1 MPPRVSAVSALRKF
15 ALSLPGAHEDF
26 PWGERVAKVGKKI
39 FVTLGSGPDGKGLG
53 MSVKLPQSSFEAL
66 ELPFTAPTGY
76 GLGRAGW
83 VTATFEAGAP
93 VPVDLLRSWIEESY
107 RAIAPKK
114 LVAEMDG
121 GKPKSGSP
129 RPRKSVQSN
138 NQATRRAGKRN
149 SEG

>member
-1 MPPRVSAVSALRKF
+1 MPPRVSAASALRKF

-39 FVTLGSGPDGKGLG
+39 FVTLGSGSDGKGLG
-53 MSVKLPQSSFEAL
+53 MSVKLPESSFEAL

-83 VTATFEAGAP
+83 VTATFAAAEP
-93 VPVDLLRSWIEESY
+93 VPVALLIEWIGESY

-114 LVAEMDG
+114 LVALLEAKAVSVS
-121 GKPKSGSP
+121 KPTP
-129 RPRKSVQSN
+129 RS
-138 NQATRRAGKRN
+138 RRSRRP
-149 SEG
+149 